1 MPNIRKRRF
10 PYTTVACAN
19 CQRRKTKCSGE
30 KPCKSCSDS
39 GVSCVYERSSRF
51 RSGSG
56 SGARP
61 CLITTSGRHGR
72 EKSLT
77 QPPQPSS
84 SDYYLRLA
92 EKRLI
97 ALSPEQSDSR
107 QDCPI
112 EVHTVGASSVR
123 RLVEHRRRGSPG
135 GVLAVFDTR
144 TWVNIL
150 RKYNEEV
157 GLQYP
162 FVDLDELKRDIC
174 NLATSP
180 SSRHERQNE
189 EEEMAAAQ
197 GLNQFHPESPNEQ
210 ICILILTIIATLA
223 EYDATKLANPIVED
237 VFKDVAIKTQLKSVN
252 ESDLSLLI
260 LISIYFFL
268 SDREILA
275 WRGIGNVLRL
285 IQELN
290 STNRESSSG
299 FALSSNQS
307 TQVNEK
313 LFWSAYTLDRRW
325 SFGTN
330 LPFAIQDSDIH
341 SVPRFEDGSLS
352 SVYMRQMI
360 LFCGIA
366 SEVRNW
372 LAPNHGHGA
381 AKSPLL
387 TGDSTCDFLNFRVI
401 QWQQN
406 LPECIRFMGI
416 QETFD
421 SRRENRGEYKLR
433 LTVYLR
439 ANLMR
444 TVIYRKWASR
454 TDLSSHTTTANTM
467 REIAQDTVRVLV
479 KLARETDI
487 YRSQQRTFN
496 HFLETALS
504 SLLLTLCSAES
515 IGSRN
520 RSSESF
526 HNPTR
531 KSCLHDIRSAME
543 LVAQLSVSSPI
554 TLRLQEKLKG
564 IRGVLEEIEAR
575 DYASPSDST
584 TIQNRWDLSEADG
597 LEHSTTQEGDIHP
610 PTLTSPEDSQ
620 TAGLHN
626 GRTPQI
632 VRTPQ
637 PPSLESLFT
646 SVGDYDSMS
655 NPAIRPVSLRGTAE
669 DEQGGDQ
676 IEPRVGWLPSDM
688 YTPQAVD
695 CAIDDFYL
703 QRYPELGDMLKDYE
717 SFTF

>member
-1 MPNIRKRRF
+1 MISAQLERKQASDTDCIHNWPGCHAQYSQEAVSIHDGRVVSASPESGPSGTDEVLLRS
-10 PYTTVACAN
+10 AN

-260 LISIYFFL
+260 LI
-268 SDREILA
+268 
-275 WRGIGNVLRL
+275 
-285 IQELN
+285 
-290 STNRESSSG
+290 
-299 FALSSNQS
+299 
-307 TQVNEK
+307 
-313 LFWSAYTLDRRW
+313 
-325 SFGTN
+325 
-330 LPFAIQDSDIH
+330 
-341 SVPRFEDGSLS
+341 
-352 SVYMRQMI
+352 
-360 LFCGIA
+360 
-366 SEVRNW
+366 
-372 LAPNHGHGA
+372 
-381 AKSPLL
+381 
-387 TGDSTCDFLNFRVI
+387 
-401 QWQQN
+401 
-406 LPECIRFMGI
+406 
-416 QETFD
+416 
-421 SRRENRGEYKLR
+421 
-433 LTVYLR
+433 
-439 ANLMR
+439 
-444 TVIYRKWASR
+444 
-454 TDLSSHTTTANTM
+454 
-467 REIAQDTVRVLV
+467 
-479 KLARETDI
+479 
-487 YRSQQRTFN
+487 
-496 HFLETALS
+496 
-504 SLLLTLCSAES
+504 
-515 IGSRN
+515 
-520 RSSESF
+520 
-526 HNPTR
+526 
-531 KSCLHDIRSAME
+531 
-543 LVAQLSVSSPI
+543 VSSP
-554 TLRLQEKLKG
+554 TPLPTPER
-564 IRGVLEEIEAR
+564 
-575 DYASPSDST
+575 T
-584 TIQNRWDLSEADG
+584 T
-597 LEHSTTQEGDIHP
+597 T
-610 PTLTSPEDSQ
+610 
-620 TAGLHN
+620 
-626 GRTPQI
+626 
-632 VRTPQ
+632 
-637 PPSLESLFT
+637 
-646 SVGDYDSMS
+646 
-655 NPAIRPVSLRGTAE
+655 NPRIL
-669 DEQGGDQ
+669 
-676 IEPRVGWLPSDM
+676 
-688 YTPQAVD
+688 
-695 CAIDDFYL
+695 
-703 QRYPELGDMLKDYE
+703 
-717 SFTF
+717 